1 MQAIIMTQIADPDRL
16 KWIAV
21 PGTAEGEWQRTRQL
35 LSDVLRQGDVKKIYH
50 VRRNAVYRADVPEL
64 GPIAIKVA
72 TNKRLDRRIKE
83 RFIKPPRTVGEF
95 YTTATF
101 WKRGGRVPR
110 PLALAT
116 EYSLFGIRRVFV
128 FLEWIE
134 NTVTLAEY
142 IRDQGHPANRKLWQ
156 CVAEA
161 MVDCANK
168 GLVHGGQNPD
178 NILIAEQ
185 DGERIATVIDIA
197 QSRLHDRMNERGF
210 VNDVVR
216 LGCRLESG
224 HVCSKKEVDKLFKV
238 VAKAAWAD
246 KEERRHWKDKMLA
259 RQRLAQ

>member
-1 MQAIIMTQIADPDRL
+1 MAQIANPDRL

-21 PGTAEGEWQRTRQL
+21 PGTAERDWQRTRQL
-35 LSDVLRQGDVKKIYH
+35 LSNILRQGDVKKIYH
-50 VRRNAVYRADVPEL
+50 VRRNAVYRADDPEL

-83 RFIKPPRTVGEF
+83 RFIEPPRTVGEF

-110 PLALAT
+110 PLALAI
-116 EYSLFGIRRVFV
+116 EYSLFGIRRIFV

-142 IRDQGHPANRKLWQ
+142 IRDQGHPANQKLWQ

-185 DGERIATVIDIA
+185 DGELIATVIDIA
-197 QSRLHDRMNERGF
+197 QSTLHDRMNDQGF
-210 VNDVVR
+210 FNDVAR
-216 LGCRLESG
+216 LGRRLESG
-224 HVCSKKEVDKLFKV
+224 HVCSKKEVDELFKV

-246 KEERRHWKDKMLA
+246 KEERRHWIDKMLA
-259 RQRLAQ
+259 RQQLA

>member
-1 MQAIIMTQIADPDRL
+1 MTQIADPDRL
-16 KWIAV
+16 KWTAV
-21 PGTAEGEWQRTRQL
+21 PGTTDSDWQRTRQL
-35 LSDVLRQGDVKKIYH
+35 LSNVLRQGDVKKIYH

-83 RFIKPPRTVGEF
+83 RFIEAPRTVDEF
-95 YTTATF
+95 YTTAEF

-110 PLALAT
+110 PLALAI
-116 EYSLFGIRRVFV
+116 EYSLLGIRRIFV

-142 IRDQGHPANRKLWQ
+142 IVDQSHLPDQKLWQ

-185 DGERIATVIDIA
+185 DGEPVATVIDIA
-197 QSRLHDRMNERGF
+197 QSTLHDGMNAQGF

-216 LGCRLESG
+216 LGCRLELG
-224 HVCSKKEVDKLFKV
+224 QICSNQSVDELFRV
-238 VAKAAWAD
+238 VAEAAWAD
-246 KEERRHWKDKMLA
+246 KEERRYWRDKMLA
-259 RQRLAQ
+259 RQQSA